1 MANKTYVAI
10 IQAAEN
16 YMKTKGKVSQ
26 DNAIKSRDLV
36 DEVKALI
43 DSGALDV
50 DVTRGTILSYISHAA
65 NNDDD
70 SAIASGGSWGGYW
83 YDPSLPAA
91 LSTKPIDETHI
102 ESDQG
107 KSVSFSEKDLYPLL
121 HLWLKTKEFVAK
133 DISNLKSG
141 GKWGNPDVVGVK
153 RVDLFG
159 SVEIEIASCEVK
171 LSEAGWE
178 QFIFEAISHKRFS
191 NRSWFAYR
199 ISQPG
204 KSLPKSME
212 YYAER
217 YKVGIIQI
225 LLTNDELVK
234 LTTKDEAVI
243 EELVDRINERV
254 PALYEHV
261 PLQEKADL
269 FDRAKISPTF
279 AFE

>member
-1 MANKTYVAI
+1 M
-10 IQAAEN
+10 
-16 YMKTKGKVSQ
+16 
-26 DNAIKSRDLV
+26 KSREVV
-36 DEVKALI
+36 DGVIQSIKDQHLDIEVA
-43 DSGALDV
+43 
-50 DVTRGTILSYISHAA
+50 RGTVFNYVSHAA
-65 NNDDD
+65 NNDD
-70 SAIASGGSWGGYW
+70 ASGIVSGGTWGGYW
-83 YDPSLPAA
+83 FDPEASEVSSVKPVEEAQIKNSQGAA
-91 LSTKPIDETHI
+91 
-102 ESDQG
+102 
-107 KSVSFSEKDLYPLL
+107 VSFSERDLYPLL
-121 HLWLKTKEFVAK
+121 HLWLRTKDFVAK

-141 GKWGNPDVVGVK
+141 GKWGNPDVIGVK

-171 LSEAGWE
+171 LSEQNWE

-199 ISQPG
+199 ISQAG
-204 KSLPKSME
+204 KSLPKAIE

-225 LLTNDELVK
+225 LLTDEELLK
-234 LTTKDEAVI
+234 LKSAKNEVV

-269 FDRAKISPTF
+269 FERAKILPTF
-279 AFE
+279 SFE